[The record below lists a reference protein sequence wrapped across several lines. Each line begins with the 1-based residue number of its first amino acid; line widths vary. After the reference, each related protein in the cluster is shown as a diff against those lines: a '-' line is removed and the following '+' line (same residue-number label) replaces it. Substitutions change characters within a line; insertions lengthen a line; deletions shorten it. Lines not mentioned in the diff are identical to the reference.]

1 MDCTGF
7 VGRCLGIFLV
17 AIFLDAVGLVLLFI
31 GIFAPVNFG
40 DFLVFTGSLLI
51 FVSQGLWI
59 LWYLGNIEVPLEELI
74 PVKPAVEAVVTFG
87 AASLK
92 PAAGHSHLLQKE
104 FWTEL

>member
-1 MDCTGF
+1 MDYTAF

-17 AIFLDAVGLVLLFI
+17 AIFVDAVGLVLLFI

-51 FVSQGLWI
+51 FGSLVLWI

-74 PVKPAVEAVVTFG
+74 PVEAEVTFG

-92 PAAGHSHLLQKE
+92 PAAGLSRGVWH
-104 FWTEL
+104 